1 MAESCEREQ
10 LLSFCNANSAALA
23 AADAHKVGSTVSGL
37 ALCSALKA
45 LTLSTSVQMNSLFAS
60 FGIAAKHAAI
70 LAAVVTAGVVATGV
84 VTASVVAAG
93 VVAAGVVAAGVVA
106 AGVVA
111 AGVVAPG
118 VVAAGVV
125 APGVVAAG
133 VVAPGVVAAGVVAAG
148 VVFTTGSV
156 TGAGV
161 AFATQL

>member
-1 MAESCEREQ
+1 MFSSESID
-10 LLSFCNANSAALA
+10 SFYFGANE
-23 AADAHKVGSTVSGL
+23 
-37 ALCSALKA
+37 
-45 LTLSTSVQMNSLFAS
+45 LFICWISYEYRLIFFIYKSSPS

-70 LAAVVTAGVVATGV
+70 LAAVVT
-84 VTASVVAAG
+84 
-93 VVAAGVVAAGVVA
+93 AGVVAAGVVA

-125 APGVVAAG
+125 TAG
-133 VVAPGVVAAGVVAAG
+133 VVPAGVVTAG
-148 VVFTTGSV
+148 VVFTLGSV